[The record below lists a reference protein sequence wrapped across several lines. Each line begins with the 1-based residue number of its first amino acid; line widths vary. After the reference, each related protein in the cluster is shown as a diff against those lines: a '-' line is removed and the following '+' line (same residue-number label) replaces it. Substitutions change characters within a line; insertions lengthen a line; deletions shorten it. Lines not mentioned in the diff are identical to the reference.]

1 MSQVEE
7 VSEFI
12 KLYVNVLVYIQ
23 SSLFKVTFPN
33 LRSVIKL
40 NYYTLTNFYIE
51 SYYLLNTGKI
61 VVFKLIAT
69 STS

>member
-40 NYYTLTNFYIE
+40 NYYTLTNFYI
-51 SYYLLNTGKI
+51 
-61 VVFKLIAT
+61 
-69 STS
+69 